1 MRIANLM
8 INMMKRLNWKITL
21 AVIVILALTFTLAR
35 IERGGEPVSAGAD
48 SRFEIQ
54 SWTTDNGARVVFVP
68 APELSMVDVRVVF
81 DAGSARDGELP
92 GLAKITAGM
101 LNEGAGEWDSDQL
114 AERFD
119 NIGANY
125 GVSVQRDMA
134 AFSLRSLTE
143 EALLDQAVQT
153 FATILAEPTFGHDA
167 FNRVRR
173 NTLVSLQNKKQSPG
187 DLAEDLFYR
196 HLFGEHPYA
205 TPVTGE
211 EESIKAMEL
220 ADLEAFHQRYLVA
233 NNAVVAIVGQMERAR
248 AEALAEQVTSGLNA
262 GEPAPAL
269 PEVEPLNEAKRVN
282 HSHPSAQTHL
292 LVGQPG
298 MRRGDR
304 DYFSLYVGNHILGG
318 SGFGSRIMET
328 IREERGLAYSSYSY
342 FVPQQVNGAFI
353 MGLQTSNDQAEQAL
367 SLLNEVLTR
376 FVEDGPTAEEL
387 QHSKK
392 NITGGF
398 PLRIDSNKDIV
409 QYIAMIEFYGLP
421 HDYLDTFNDRVEAIT
436 AADIRDAFQRRIHP
450 DKLLTV
456 TVGNG
461 NRSE

>member
-1 MRIANLM
+1 
-8 INMMKRLNWKITL
+8 MMKRLNWKIAL

-35 IERGGEPVSAGAD
+35 FERGDEPVSAGVD
-48 SRFEIQ
+48 SSFEFQ
-54 SWTTDNGARVVFVP
+54 SWTTENGARVVFVP
-68 APELSMVDVRVVF
+68 APELPMVDVRVVF
-81 DAGSARDGELP
+81 DAGSARDGDLP
-92 GLAKITAGM
+92 GLANVTAGM
-101 LNEGAGEWDSDQL
+101 LNEGAGQWDSDQL

-119 NIGANY
+119 DIGANY
-125 GVSVQRDMA
+125 GVSVKRDMA

-143 EALLDQAVQT
+143 EDLLEQAMQT
-153 FATILAEPTFGHDA
+153 FATILAEPTFPHEA

-187 DLAEDLFYR
+187 ELAEDLFYR
-196 HLFGEHPYA
+196 HLFGQHPYA
-205 TPVTGE
+205 TPVLGK

-220 ADLEAFHQRYLVA
+220 ADLKAFHQRYLVA
-233 NNAVVAIVGQMERAR
+233 NNAVVAIVGDMDRPQ
-248 AEALAEQVTSGLNA
+248 AEALAEKITAKLNA
-262 GEPAPAL
+262 GEAAPAL
-269 PEVEPLNEAKRVN
+269 PEVEALDEANRVDR
-282 HSHPSAQTHL
+282 SHPSAQTHL
-292 LVGQPG
+292 LVGQAG

-342 FVPQQVNGAFI
+342 FVPQRVNGAFI

-367 SLLNEVLTR
+367 SLLQEVLTR
-376 FVEDGPTAEEL
+376 FIDEGPTAEEL
-387 QHSKK
+387 QHAKK

-421 HDYLDTFNDRVEAIT
+421 HDYLDTFNDRVEAVT

-461 NRSE
+461 SRSE